1 LAQLLDISIDWYC
14 DLEQYDDELVSTL
27 SVNQATHLATA
38 LGVGLRNLLDQSAT
52 TMDSVPLARLPDR
65 IRAYIAGEGVS
76 FAEFEDRVGWELRG
90 FMDAPESMAADTPI
104 MFLQD
109 LAKELGVDWL
119 SLVPDSNAV

>member
-1 LAQLLDISIDWYC
+1 MAQLLDINIDWYC

-38 LGVGLRNLLDQSAT
+38 LGVGLRNLLGHT
-52 TMDSVPLARLPDR
+52 PVTMYSVPLAQLPDR
-65 IRAYIAGEGVS
+65 IRAHIAGEGVS

-109 LAKELGVDWL
+109 LAKELELDWL
-119 SLVPDSNAV
+119 SLVPDSHAL